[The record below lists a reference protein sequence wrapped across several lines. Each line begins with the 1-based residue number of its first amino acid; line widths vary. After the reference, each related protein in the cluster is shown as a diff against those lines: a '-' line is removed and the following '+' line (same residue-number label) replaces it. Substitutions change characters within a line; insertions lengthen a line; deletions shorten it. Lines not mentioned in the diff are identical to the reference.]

1 MDYVAGSRV
10 ETVHNPVD
18 LIEEIAT
25 ANEWPFERGGD
36 DELVAQ
42 LHGRWD
48 EYRVHFAWNGEIS
61 ALQFTCALDFKVP
74 QHRRSSVLE
83 LVALANERMWLGHF
97 DLTNFMGIPGAFD
110 DPRYRAAVETIVAAC
125 RRHGKTP
132 GFMAGDDAWAKDYLG
147 RGFRIIAYGVDS
159 AIFRAGLA
167 AGIAGMR
174 RLVAP

>member
-1 MDYVAGSRV
+1 MEYVAGSRV

-25 ANEWPFERGGD
+25 ANELPFERGGD

-74 QHRRSSVLE
+74 NHRRGSVLE

-97 DLTNFMGIPGAFD
+97 DLTSDEGVAMFRHAVPLRGARGMTVEQVEDMIEVALTECERFFPAFQYVIWGGK
-110 DPRYRAAVETIVAAC
+110 DPTEAVAAAC
-125 RRHGKTP
+125 IDPVGE
-132 GFMAGDDAWAKDYLG
+132 A
-147 RGFRIIAYGVDS
+147 
-159 AIFRAGLA
+159 
-167 AGIAGMR
+167 
-174 RLVAP
+174 

>member
-1 MDYVAGSRV
+1 MEYVAGSRV
-10 ETVHNPVD
+10 EIVHNPVD

-48 EYRVHFAWNGEIS
+48 EYRVHFAWNSEIS

-74 QHRRSSVLE
+74 NHRRGSVLE

-97 DLTNFMGIPGAFD
+97 DLTSDEGVAMFRHAVPLRGARGMTVEQVEDMIEVALTECERFFPAFQYVIWGGK
-110 DPRYRAAVETIVAAC
+110 DPTEAVAAAC
-125 RRHGKTP
+125 IDPVGE
-132 GFMAGDDAWAKDYLG
+132 A
-147 RGFRIIAYGVDS
+147 
-159 AIFRAGLA
+159 
-167 AGIAGMR
+167 
-174 RLVAP
+174 

>member
-1 MDYVAGSRV
+1 MEYVAGSRV
-10 ETVHNPVD
+10 EIVHNPVD

-74 QHRRSSVLE
+74 SHRRGSVLE

-97 DLTNFMGIPGAFD
+97 DLTSDEGVAMFRHAVPLRGARGMTVEQVEDMIEVALTECERFFPAFQYVIWGGK
-110 DPRYRAAVETIVAAC
+110 DPTEAVAAAC
-125 RRHGKTP
+125 IDPVGE
-132 GFMAGDDAWAKDYLG
+132 A
-147 RGFRIIAYGVDS
+147 
-159 AIFRAGLA
+159 
-167 AGIAGMR
+167 
-174 RLVAP
+174 

>member
-97 DLTNFMGIPGAFD
+97 DLTSDEGVAMFRHAVPLRGARGMTVEQVED
-110 DPRYRAAVETIVAAC
+110 MIEAAVTECERFFPAFQYVIWGGKDPTEAVAAAC
-125 RRHGKTP
+125 IEP
-132 GFMAGDDAWAKDYLG
+132 AGEA
-147 RGFRIIAYGVDS
+147 
-159 AIFRAGLA
+159 
-167 AGIAGMR
+167 
-174 RLVAP
+174 